1 MGKYFE
7 IKVVNSEG
15 AQLKLCF
22 EFNKEAAVKEFE
34 ELEKQFNDCLIVVEE
49 FELPF

>member
-7 IKVVNSEG
+7 IKVVNAEG
-15 AQLKLCF
+15 VTLKLCF
-22 EFNKEAAVKEFE
+22 EYNRKSAVKEFE
-34 ELEKQFNDCLIVVEE
+34 ELEKQFSDCLIIVEE

>member
-1 MGKYFE
+1 MGEYFE

-15 AQLKLCF
+15 ITLKCCF
-22 EFNKEAAVKEFE
+22 EFNKKSAVKEFE
-34 ELEKQFNDCLIVVEE
+34 ELEKQFNDCLITVEE